1 MFEFAQSFEQAA
13 MHFSPMV
20 LVVPGLLLIISG
32 LFLWLGGL
40 GLSRLFIAT
49 LGAVAGFVIGLFIV
63 GRNFITALVLAAV
76 GAGLALVLKRIF
88 ITLLLGVAAA
98 MVLFFVLSSDYFDI
112 SGYSHPLTMSSSGEK
127 ESVVRSLGALTDF
140 SSAFTSSMKAASLR
154 MPIYYWAFI
163 AGGFV
168 LGLVICLLLWR
179 IGSALCCS
187 VMGTLCIFAGMVLL
201 LIFKGSYPIKAIG
214 SRPMFYAMMF
224 GGMVTFGTIEQVL
237 LYKKGKSSK
246 KEIETEKKG
255 KKGKEAEQP
264 KRFENWRTS

>member
-13 MHFSPMV
+13 MRFSPVV
-20 LVVPGLLLIISG
+20 LVVPGLILIIAG

-63 GRNFITALVLAAV
+63 GRNFITALVLAAM

-88 ITLLLGVAAA
+88 ITLLLGAAA
-98 MVLFFVLSSDYFDI
+98 ALVLFFVLTSDYSDI
-112 SGYSHPLTMSSSGEK
+112 SGYSHPFTMSSSRET
-127 ESVVRSLGALTDF
+127 ESVVRSLRALTDF
-140 SSAFTSSMKAASLR
+140 SSAFTSSMKTASSR
-154 MPIYYWAFI
+154 MPVYSWAFI

-168 LGLVICLLLWR
+168 VGLVVCFLLWR

-187 VMGTLCIFAGMVLL
+187 VIGTLCIFAGMILL
-201 LIFKGSYPIKAIG
+201 LIFKGSYPITAMG
-214 SRPMFYAMMF
+214 SRPVFYTIVF

-246 KEIETEKKG
+246 KEAKTYKKER
-255 KKGKEAEQP
+255 KGEEAEQP
-264 KRFENWRTS
+264 KKFGDWRTS